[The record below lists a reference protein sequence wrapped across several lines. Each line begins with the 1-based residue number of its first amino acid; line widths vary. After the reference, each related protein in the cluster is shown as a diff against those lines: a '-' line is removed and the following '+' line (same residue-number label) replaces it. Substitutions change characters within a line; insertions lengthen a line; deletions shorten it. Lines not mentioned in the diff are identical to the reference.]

1 MVNGKE
7 VANLTHKEKIPIRSF
22 HDLEV
27 YQNSYDASVK
37 VMKKIVPKLPKSEKN
52 DLKSQISRSC
62 KAVPRLIAEGY
73 AKKHQEK
80 GFQKY
85 LDDSMAESN
94 EMIVN
99 LSHCKDVYP
108 HLVNLELC
116 DDLIKVYDKTSRQL
130 YNLSIAWTN
139 FKEKNHQVT

>member
-1 MVNGKE
+1 MTQKE
-7 VANLTHKEKIPIRSF
+7 NTPIRSF

-37 VMKKIVPKLPKSEKN
+37 VMRKIVPKLPKIEKN

-62 KAVPRLIAEGY
+62 KAVPRLIAEGF

-99 LSHCKDVYP
+99 LCHCKDISSFNRP
-108 HLVNLELC
+108 
-116 DDLIKVYDKTSRQL
+116 
-130 YNLSIAWTN
+130 N
-139 FKEKNHQVT
+139 FM